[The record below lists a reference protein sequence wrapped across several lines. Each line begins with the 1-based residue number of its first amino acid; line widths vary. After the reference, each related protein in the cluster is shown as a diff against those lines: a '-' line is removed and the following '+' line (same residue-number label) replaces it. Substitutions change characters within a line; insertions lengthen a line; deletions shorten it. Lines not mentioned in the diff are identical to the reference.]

1 LREQFYDFD
10 IYDIPEA
17 INANLELNSEQNLLV
32 LAKAQD
38 LSQHKDL
45 LVKILSAIG
54 YTDGQNAKITSL
66 EPDQSINVSNN
77 VSENITHVI
86 CFGLMPK
93 DIGFNASF
101 RPNSFYQTEKF
112 SVLLSYN
119 LEKLGT
125 SVDNKKALWAA
136 LQTAFKK

>member
-17 INANLELNSEQNLLV
+17 IDSNLQLNSKQNLLV
-32 LAKAQD
+32 LARKQD
-38 LSQHKDL
+38 LMQYKDL

-54 YTDGQNAKITSL
+54 YTDGQNALITSL
-66 EPDQSINVSNN
+66 ESEDSINISKSVPEN
-77 VSENITHVI
+77 VTNII

-93 DIGFNASF
+93 DICFNASF
-101 RPNSFYQTEKF
+101 RPNSFYQTERF

-119 LEKLGT
+119 LEKLAT

-136 LQTAFKK
+136 LQTEFKK

>member
-17 INANLELNSEQNLLV
+17 ADSKIKFNEEQNLLV
-32 LAKAQD
+32 LAKSDD
-38 LSQHKDL
+38 LKLHKDL
-45 LVKILSAIG
+45 LIKILSAIG
-54 YTDGQNAKITSL
+54 YQDKQNAKILSIESET
-66 EPDQSINVSNN
+66 SINISRLI
-77 VSENITHVI
+77 SKQITHVI

-101 RPNSFYQTEKF
+101 RPNTFYKTENF
-112 SVLLSYN
+112 SLLLSYN

-125 SVDNKKALWAA
+125 SIDNKKALWAA
-136 LQTAFKK
+136 LQTAFKS